1 MPTTPAKHDII
12 IDNISKSF
20 GEKNVLSHFSA
31 CFPFGEK
38 SSIMAASGKGKT
50 TLLRIMLG
58 LEVPDDGTIS
68 GMHGKKIA
76 MVFQED
82 RLCENLS
89 AAANISMVCQRSKHD
104 IKHALAKAGLENE
117 ADTPVHTLSGG
128 MKRRVSILRALLYDA
143 DIILMDEPFKGLDED
158 TKLQMIRLVS
168 EYAGGKTLILVT
180 HIHEELEAL
189 GTIYN
194 IEL

>member
-1 MPTTPAKHDII
+1 MPSTLNQNDII
-12 IDNISKSF
+12 VDNISKSF

-31 CFPFGEK
+31 CFPAGKK

-58 LEVPDDGTIS
+58 LEVPDSGTVS
-68 GMHGKKIA
+68 GMHDKKVA

-89 AAANISMVCQRSKHD
+89 ATANIAMVCQRSKSD
-104 IKHALAKAGLENE
+104 IKYALAKAGLENE
-117 ADTPVHTLSGG
+117 ANAPVHTLSGG
-128 MKRRVSILRALLYDA
+128 MKRRVSILRALLHDA
-143 DIILMDEPFKGLDED
+143 DIILMDEPFKGLDDE

-168 EYAGGKTLILVT
+168 EYSSGKTLIIVT
-180 HIHEELEAL
+180 HIRKELQAL
-189 GTIYN
+189 DTIYN